1 MSGCPGCLLSERE
14 RQDLL
19 NKVVQ
24 DAKQDAIKQHKF
36 MVIYDLPDGKVTYM
50 EAEQARAAGITARQ
64 FVSYL

>member
-1 MSGCPGCLLSERE
+1 MCIGCLPDQKEQQELIKKATE
-14 RQDLL
+14 
-19 NKVVQ
+19 

-36 MVIYDLPDGKVTYM
+36 MVIYDLPDGKVAYM

>member
-1 MSGCPGCLLSERE
+1 MCIGCLPDEKE
-14 RQDLL
+14 RQELI
-19 NKVVQ
+19 KKATE

-36 MVIYDLPDGKVTYM
+36 MVIYDLPDGKVAYM

>member
-1 MSGCPGCLLSERE
+1 VLRLPHIRE
-14 RQDLL
+14 RTTELI
-19 NKVVQ
+19 KKATE

-36 MVIYDLPDGKVTYM
+36 MVIYDLPDGKVAYM